1 MEERTLQFPTDA
13 RPWLFLWLTLG
24 VTWLF
29 GFLAVAIQGAV
40 PRAVVLVLAYG
51 GGLSPL
57 LVAGGLVVLNH
68 DHAYRRDF
76 WQRLTDVRRIGPG
89 WALVIFLLF
98 PAKSGLAALLDVAQ
112 GGAGIALEE
121 AARLIAQPLLI
132 VPTLVFWLLFGPVPE
147 EPGWRG
153 YATDGLQARH
163 SAVAASLIVGAVWML
178 WHIPLFFIGGTWQ
191 AEHLGFGTQLF
202 WLWAMAVV
210 IESVLYT
217 WIYNNT
223 ARSTLA
229 VILFH
234 FVGNAFGQLFAL
246 SYRAEVYGQLLS
258 IPTVLFV
265 VVVWGAATL
274 AQGEKRVRAREH
286 SEGDRALRERADGR

>member
-1 MEERTLQFPTDA
+1 VGKKALQFPTDA
-13 RPWLFLWLTLG
+13 RPWLFLGLTLG
-24 VTWLF
+24 VSWLF
-29 GFLAVAIQGAV
+29 GFLAAAIQGAAS
-40 PRAVVLVLAYG
+40 RTVVLALAYG

-57 LVAGGLVVLNH
+57 LVVVGLVVLTH
-68 DHAYRRDF
+68 DHTYRRDF
-76 WQRLTDVRRIGPG
+76 WRRLIDVRRIGPG
-89 WALVIFLLF
+89 WALVIFLLI
-98 PAKSGLAALLDVAQ
+98 PAKSGLAALVDVAQ

-121 AARLIAQPLLI
+121 AARLMAQPLLI
-132 VPTLVFWLLFGPVPE
+132 VPTLVFWLLFGPLPE

-163 SAVAASLIVGAVWML
+163 SALAASLIVGAVWML
-178 WHIPLFFIGGTWQ
+178 WHIPLFLIDGTWQ

-223 ARSTLA
+223 GRSTLA
-229 VILFH
+229 AILFH

-265 VVVWGAATL
+265 VVIWGSATL
-274 AQGEKRVRAREH
+274 TWERVARPGAE
-286 SEGDRALRERADGR
+286 LL